1 MEAEKSFKKKTVA
14 RTSNARL
21 VILLSVALPLLG
33 FSLYSWIARPA
44 FIWGPAARPML
55 PAEADANLR
64 MAMFLLGM
72 RLDAYRE
79 ERGYYPASLDAIGE
93 SLPGVSYELVTDSIF
108 ELRGVVGQHPII
120 FRSDMTADEYLG
132 KTKSIISGSRSRR

>member
-1 MEAEKSFKKKTVA
+1 MKADESFKKKTVA

-21 VILLSVALPLLG
+21 VTLLIVALPLLG
-33 FSLYSWIARPA
+33 LSIYSWIARPE
-44 FIWGPAARPML
+44 FIWGRTARPMQ

-79 ERGYYPASLDAIGE
+79 EQGFYPASLDAIGE

-108 ELRGVVGQHPII
+108 ELRGVVGQQPII

-132 KTKSIISGSRSRR
+132 KTKNIIFGTRSRQ